1 MSMYLS
7 DNFSEFKNSDKIT
20 TIIVTWID
28 TDPRFFLKK
37 RWSLKTV
44 KASHIPY
51 TFCCTSG
58 NILEI
63 RRKTTLSGSEKI
75 KVFSIK
81 IFNF

>member
-44 KASHIPY
+44 KASHISLYFLLYLWKYLRNQKKNY
-51 TFCCTSG
+51 TSR
-58 NILEI
+58 I
-63 RRKTTLSGSEKI
+63 RKD
-75 KVFSIK
+75 
-81 IFNF
+81 